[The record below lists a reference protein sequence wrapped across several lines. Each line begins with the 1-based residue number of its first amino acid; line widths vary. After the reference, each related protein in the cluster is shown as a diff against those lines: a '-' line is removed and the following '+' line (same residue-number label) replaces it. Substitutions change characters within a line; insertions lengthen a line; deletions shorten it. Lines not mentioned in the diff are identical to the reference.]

1 MPLSIRNAKT
11 VALAREVAAMKG
23 LGVTETIHK
32 ALESE
37 RAELASKQIAPVDLA
52 EVTRRIVEEF
62 KKDGRTGLKA
72 DKAFFDSLYDE

>member
-37 RAELASKQIAPVDLA
+37 RAELASKQ
-52 EVTRRIVEEF
+52 TRRIVEEF

>member
-37 RAELASKQIAPVDLA
+37 RAELASKYPAPVDLA
-52 EVTRRIVEEF
+52 EVTRRIVDEF